1 MLLFGPLLWL
11 FLKTKYHID
20 YKTVVIML
28 PERNIEWNDTALCY
42 LNDYM
47 KKKKADHSV
56 IFCADK
62 VYMEEC
68 LSKGICVDN
77 HFYYYTKLKMQRL
90 MDYYCLHQ
98 FSDKIVF
105 FYLNY
110 PHDNKSQYVL
120 DSTEVSIDEL
130 ICHSFYR
137 LRKVPEHV

>member
-1 MLLFGPLLWL
+1 MIHL
-11 FLKTKYHID
+11 FLWFSFKKKYHFD
-20 YKTVVIML
+20 DNTVVIML
-28 PERNIEWNDTALCY
+28 PENNKQWNDLAIYY
-42 LNDYM
+42 LDGYM
-47 KKKKADHSV
+47 KRKNVDHSFV
-56 IFCADK
+56 FCADK
-62 VYMEEC
+62 QYLEEC
-68 LSKGICVDN
+68 ILNNKREN
-77 HFYYYTKLKMQRL
+77 YHFSYCDKWKMQRL

-110 PHDNKSQYVL
+110 PHDNKSQYIL